1 MRARARARVRLHVCA
16 IHSIREVSP
25 GLESLRHIYEY
36 SEAFDHEAYSQKTV
50 QVPCVLCVTCNVH
63 QSHAHASHHTR
74 MRVTCAITSGA
85 TVASAWCAAARIA
98 LLCIL
103 QEVIFRDLQRE
114 MKKLSSW
121 RGVRLRARACACVR
135 MCVC

>member
-1 MRARARARVRLHVCA
+1 
-16 IHSIREVSP
+16 
-25 GLESLRHIYEY
+25 
-36 SEAFDHEAYSQKTV
+36 
-50 QVPCVLCVTCNVH
+50 
-63 QSHAHASHHTR
+63 

-85 TVASAWCAAARIA
+85 TVASAWCAVARNA

-121 RGVRLRARACACVR
+121 RGVRLRARVCMRAYVRACVCAR
-135 MCVC
+135 VR

>member
-1 MRARARARVRLHVCA
+1 
-16 IHSIREVSP
+16 
-25 GLESLRHIYEY
+25 
-36 SEAFDHEAYSQKTV
+36 
-50 QVPCVLCVTCNVH
+50 
-63 QSHAHASHHTR
+63 

-85 TVASAWCAAARIA
+85 TVASAWCAVARNA

-121 RGVRLRARACACVR
+121 RGVRLRVRVCARVCACVSMCVRLRARARACVRACVR
-135 MCVC
+135 SAVWCVL